1 MEREGLVTTWGNW
14 VVGYACLCCN
24 MSMRALVVQQR
35 GTYYILCGCVPYIQ
49 SVECRVQSRD
59 PKIPRN
65 LNFHPIIATAIYR
78 VVLHETDTPYFTVNN
93 IPT

>member
-1 MEREGLVTTWGNW
+1 MLMLQYVH
-14 VVGYACLCCN
+14 ACTGSAAARHILYTLWLC
-24 MSMRALVVQQR
+24 SLH
-35 GTYYILCGCVPYIQ
+35 T
-49 SVECRVQSRD
+49 ECRVQSAERD